1 MNIPI
6 ERLGCSDYT
15 NEFTSFGELDKLTL
29 NPSASRTVIYVLPI
43 QGRQY
48 KFDLPCKSENHVKK

>member
-15 NEFTSFGELDKLTL
+15 YEFTSFGELEKLTL
-29 NPSASRTVIYVLPI
+29 NPSVARTVIHGFALSGQTI
-43 QGRQY
+43 QI
-48 KFDLPCKSENHVKK
+48 

>member
-6 ERLGCSDYT
+6 LRLGCSDYT

-29 NPSASRTVIYVLPI
+29 NPSVARTVIHSLVT
-43 QGRQY
+43 
-48 KFDLPCKSENHVKK
+48 S

>member
-29 NPSASRTVIYVLPI
+29 NPSVARTVIY
-43 QGRQY
+43 G
-48 KFDLPCKSENHVKK
+48 